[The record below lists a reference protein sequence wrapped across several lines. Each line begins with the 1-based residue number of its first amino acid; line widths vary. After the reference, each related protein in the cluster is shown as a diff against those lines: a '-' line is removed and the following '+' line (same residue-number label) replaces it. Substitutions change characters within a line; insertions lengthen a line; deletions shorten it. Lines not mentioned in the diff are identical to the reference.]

1 MTNPTFR
8 HAFASRTIDPLFF
21 VGSIIGSLVFPADAD
36 APNWDGW
43 SPLLNWDDVTVG
55 NLNTIQTEAESA
67 GKMISLEVCGTNHP
81 NAAAFSSSPDF
92 AATDWW
98 DDYETM
104 LNVVATNLGDSEN
117 FVEFVTPSFGNQPV
131 PEPFNFSISE
141 VTSLEAGA
149 PWYSQ
154 AVVEGF
160 AHRAAEIAQEILGS
174 DVVVRVN
181 IDPLSR
187 SDTDDE
193 VVPEID
199 RLIASSIRLG
209 TYSVY
214 ATAGE
219 TRQAALGLLTQ
230 VKNRNRI
237 DGFAATPSRLLP
249 SFAGDAVTR
258 IQACLDAGADQVILG
273 TDGAA
278 TLWTDAA
285 VVAAFGS

>member
-8 HAFASRTIDPLFF
+8 HAFASRTIEPLFF
-21 VGSIIGSLVFPADAD
+21 VGSARGSFVFPADAD

-43 SPLLNWDDVTVG
+43 SPLIDWDEVTVG

-81 NAAAFSSSPDF
+81 NANVFSNAPDF

-104 LNVVATNLGDSEN
+104 VNVVATNLGDSEN
-117 FVEFVTPSFGNQPV
+117 FVEFVTPSFGDQGV
-131 PEPFNFSISE
+131 PEPFNFAAGE
-141 VTSLEAGA
+141 VTALEAGA

-160 AHRAAEIAQEILGS
+160 AHRAAEIAQEILGA

-181 IDPLSR
+181 VDPLSR

-193 VVPEID
+193 EVPDID
-199 RLIASSIRLG
+199 RFVDSSIRLG
-209 TYSVY
+209 SYSVF
-214 ATAGE
+214 ATANE
-219 TRQAALGLLTQ
+219 TRQSTLALLTQ
-230 VKNRNRI
+230 AKNRQRI

-249 SFAGDAVTR
+249 AFAGDAVTQ

-273 TDGAA
+273 TDGVA
-278 TLWTDAA
+278 TFWTDAA
-285 VVAAFGS
+285 VIAEFGS